1 MVAVALVGVGVDDVW
16 RAPATMALAAIQLFI
31 EEYYVITKVA
41 FIRSLY
47 QEELLLSASGVV
59 GSISTFTLVVVPGIM
74 HVTRSGRSNER
85 GGNVWTGTT
94 LAIHGDAASASIR
107 SRRSDTRRVDR
118 SNCPTLAI
126 NEDAASSPT
135 SDFISVRSINSVFLS
150 CRYAL
155 TTIFMVSM
163 VCLPKE
169 QAKGFEVFE
178 KTRVSVEVSD
188 TDIVVYSLIPTVIS
202 GILTGKEWRPMARPD
217 VEELVVHLEQ
227 SMDLSSMEHG
237 VKLVVQDEDMA
248 TKILAQVPWAVM
260 KQNFSVKK
268 WPPELALEEVGD
280 FIELEDP
287 AKASGFLRVKI
298 NVNTACPLINGC
310 WLKRERNKD
319 TWVEFRGGTAGYG
332 EWLKAGPIRDEGE
345 IRRSRLLGLGEK
357 RMAGAVRDGPPPSSH
372 GIGASGLE
380 DSWRQTTDFESR

>member
-1 MVAVALVGVGVDDVW
+1 
-16 RAPATMALAAIQLFI
+16 
-31 EEYYVITKVA
+31 
-41 FIRSLY
+41 
-47 QEELLLSASGVV
+47 
-59 GSISTFTLVVVPGIM
+59 M

-107 SRRSDTRRVDR
+107 SGRSDTRRVDR

-237 VKLVVQDEDMA
+237 VKLVGEALVARKLNKWGIRNIFRSAWQDFGEVDIKWVRDNLFVITVQDEDMA

-287 AKASGFLRVKI
+287 AKARGFLRVKI

-357 RMAGAVRDGPPPSSH
+357 RMAGAVRDGPHPSSH

-380 DSWRQTTDFESR
+380 DSWRQTTNFESR

>member
-1 MVAVALVGVGVDDVW
+1 
-16 RAPATMALAAIQLFI
+16 
-31 EEYYVITKVA
+31 
-41 FIRSLY
+41 
-47 QEELLLSASGVV
+47 
-59 GSISTFTLVVVPGIM
+59 M

-107 SRRSDTRRVDR
+107 SGRSDTRRVDR

-237 VKLVVQDEDMA
+237 VKLVGEALVARKLNKWGIRNIFRSAWQDFGEVDIKWVRDNLFVITVQDEDMA

-268 WPPELALEEVGD
+268 WPPELALEEVKMAVVP
-280 FIELEDP
+280 FWIQIR
-287 AKASGFLRVKI
+287 GFL
-298 NVNTACPLINGC
+298 
-310 WLKRERNKD
+310 
-319 TWVEFRGGTAGYG
+319 
-332 EWLKAGPIRDEGE
+332 
-345 IRRSRLLGLGEK
+345 
-357 RMAGAVRDGPPPSSH
+357 
-372 GIGASGLE
+372 
-380 DSWRQTTDFESR
+380 